1 LSKIRIFG
9 WPSGQLPLAACHKLQ
24 GAMLTPS
31 ELMKSIFEIKKQSR
45 KKALLP
51 ILGTLRDD
59 TYFFSFL

>member
-1 LSKIRIFG
+1 LAGRLASC
-9 WPSGQLPLAACHKLQ
+9 PLQLATSCKGLK
-24 GAMLTPS
+24 LTPS